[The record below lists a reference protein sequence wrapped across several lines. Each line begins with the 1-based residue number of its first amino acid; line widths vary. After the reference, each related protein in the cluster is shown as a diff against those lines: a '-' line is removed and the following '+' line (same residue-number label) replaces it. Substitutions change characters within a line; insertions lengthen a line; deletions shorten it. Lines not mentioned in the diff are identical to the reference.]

1 MYDDITL
8 DDDEIVMK
16 NPNLYIT
23 LSSSG
28 GLWSAAIFPWQ
39 EQYPWTF
46 NQQY

>member
-1 MYDDITL
+1 MNYEDYNN
-8 DDDEIVMK
+8 DELEMN

-23 LSSSG
+23 LDSSG
-28 GLWSAAIFPWQ
+28 GLWSAATFPWQ